1 MLGCER
7 ARPKAMTPIEAYTMQ
22 PESHAAIS
30 DSLHGNLNLSPFWS
44 ARFKSEK
51 HLQLRNRS
59 FLMVSKYGRREF
71 LTSHVREY
79 RTTAFLRVE
88 LKT

>member
-7 ARPKAMTPIEAYTMQ
+7 ARPKAMTPFEAYTMQ

-30 DSLHGNLNLSPFWS
+30 GCLHENLNLSPFWF

-51 HLQLRNRS
+51 H
-59 FLMVSKYGRREF
+59 
-71 LTSHVREY
+71 
-79 RTTAFLRVE
+79 
-88 LKT
+88 